1 MSDDQIVWN
10 DAPLEFMR
18 LTEVQARAA
27 ATAIGVG
34 PSTAQYMTRDTIA
47 FYVDD
52 KEIIKLEKDRIL
64 VRGELAA
71 TNTDIVEGLR
81 YFVHQAYASFRLNA
95 TAQLLE
101 LPQDERAR
109 ATWCLLESLDSD
121 KRADLL
127 SRFAIGHP

>member
-1 MSDDQIVWN
+1 MSDSDN
-10 DAPLEFMR
+10 DSPESMFMR
-18 LTEVQARAA
+18 LTEVQALAA
-27 ATAIGVG
+27 KTIIGP
-34 PSTAQYMTRDTIA
+34 PSTAQYMTRDTIT

-52 KEIIKLEKDRIL
+52 KEIIQLEKDRIL

-81 YFVHQAYASFRLNA
+81 YFVHQAYASLRSNA

-109 ATWCLLESLDSD
+109 AVWRLLESLDSD

-127 SRFAIGHP
+127 SRFELEHPQR